1 MLSATQIVTT
11 EEAKQGFYPTPPE
24 LAKQLLEGLDFSK
37 IKSVLEPSAGSGNLI
52 DAVAEKLYLANGYTR
67 YAEYRTNVDAIEIDP
82 ALQALLTYSWGGQYV
97 DKLREE
103 SSQIKEKW
111 DNEERCYIPL
121 SEADSLRK
129 NELESERNKRSC
141 VTFHLIHDDFLTYG
155 GRTKYDLIVM
165 NPPFADGDAHL
176 LKALAVM
183 QPYGGEI
190 RCILNAETIRNPYT
204 NRRKV
209 LIDQLGKYGATV
221 TFTENAFVDAERPTD
236 VEVALISVS
245 LPSPTVNS
253 RIWDDMEK
261 ANPIQESEVEECTG
275 IAPGTEVEA
284 ALRQYQMELDGGL
297 TLIREYKALQPY
309 IRPYVKKPEGRWY
322 GDDSMLTLS
331 VGKGNDNLEKRYV
344 RYVRRKYWHNLLHK
358 DEITGQM
365 TSSLQEKYRDM
376 VEELENYDFS
386 EFNIRKLLTEMNAEM
401 CQGVEDTIMA
411 LFQRMTGEHSYYPE
425 FSKNIH
431 LYNGW
436 KTNQAH
442 KIGQKVILPCNG
454 VFSSC
459 SWDRDSMSEYTMNST
474 ISDIEKVLDYLAG
487 DRHGC
492 AWNTAR
498 HLQIAAQTSQSKDI
512 PCKYFSVTFYKKG
525 TMHIKFYDNAQPL
538 LERFNIFASQKK
550 GWLPPT
556 YGRAHYAD
564 MSDEEKAV
572 VDSFHGNG
580 NAGSGE
586 KVYSEI
592 MADKGYYLTSPA
604 ESSSALLPGC

>member
-1 MLSATQIVTT
+1 MLNATQIVTT
-11 EEAKQGFYPTPPE
+11 EEAKQSFYPTPPE
-24 LAKQLLEGLDFSK
+24 LAKQLLEGIDFTK
-37 IKSVLEPSAGSGNLI
+37 VKSVLEPSAGSGNLI

-67 YAEYRTNVDAIEIDP
+67 YNEYRANVDAIEIDP
-82 ALQALLTYSWGGQYV
+82 ALQALLTYSWGGQYY
-97 DKLREE
+97 DKLLHE
-103 SSQIKEKW
+103 SWEIKEKW
-111 DNEERCYIPL
+111 DDNERRYIPL
-121 SEADSLRK
+121 SEEDASRK
-129 NELESERNKRSC
+129 KEMEFECHKRSC

-183 QPYGGEI
+183 QSYGGEI

-209 LIDQLGKYGATV
+209 LIDQLGKYGATI
-221 TFTENAFVDAERPTD
+221 TFAENAFVDAERPTG

-245 LPSPTVNS
+245 IPSPTVKS

-261 ANPIQESEVEECTG
+261 ANPIQESEAEECTD
-275 IAPGTEVEA
+275 IAPNDDMEA
-284 ALRQYQMELDGGL
+284 ALRQYQMEIDGGL
-297 TLIREYKALQPY
+297 ALIREYKALQPY
-309 IRPYVKKPEGRWY
+309 IRPYVKKPNHWY
-322 GDDSMLTLS
+322 GEDAMLTLS
-331 VGKGNDNLEKRYV
+331 VGKDHDNLENRYV
-344 RYVRRKYWHNLLHK
+344 RYVRRKYWYNLLHK

-411 LFQRMTGEHSYYPE
+411 LFQRMTEEHSYYPE

-454 VFSSC
+454 VFSC
-459 SWDRDSMSEYTMNST
+459 YSWNRDSMSEYTMIST

-498 HLQIAAQTSQSKDI
+498 HLQIAAQTGQSKDI

-525 TMHIKFYDNAQPL
+525 TMHIKFYNEAQPL
-538 LERFNIFASQKK
+538 LDRFNIFASQKK

-556 YGRAHYAD
+556 YGKAKYQN
-564 MSDEEKAV
+564 MTEEEKAV

-580 NAGSGE
+580 DAGSGE
-586 KVYSEI
+586 KVYGEI

-604 ESSSALLPGC
+604 ETSAVLRLCG